1 VKVRLLI
8 RPDLSAIH
16 RMPILP
22 KRGHATSSELESH
35 SSLIRSGK
43 FDASEINR
51 LRAIPPS
58 IDLDKVGDNYH
69 QRVLEVNPAATK

>member
-1 VKVRLLI
+1 
-8 RPDLSAIH
+8 
-16 RMPILP
+16 M
-22 KRGHATSSELESH
+22 
-35 SSLIRSGK
+35 K